1 MQIPAIRSV
10 SVLFQR
16 SLSTRAPQIFDEAA
30 KVAQKARA
38 AAAANASEYD
48 YLRDEFAI
56 RVVSRLPDIRRKFN
70 VALDLGCGSGHIRRA
85 LAADEAAAETI
96 GKLLEMDVHP
106 KCSGLVS
113 PLLPSKIPLEDQSA
127 DAILSSMWLH
137 WVNDLGG
144 ALRECARV
152 LKPDGV
158 LLGCMPQG
166 GTLRELRTSLQLA
179 EDELRG
185 GFSAHISPFVRAR
198 DVGGALGAA
207 GLSLATVD
215 ADSVVVRYTDI
226 WALMRH
232 LRAMGESNAIRGRKA
247 HLGRDV
253 IERAKQIYAERFSS
267 DIGGVEASFEVVNFI
282 AWKPAKGQQKPL
294 ERGAAEFKLTDLVD
308 SDKTR

>member
-1 MQIPAIRSV
+1 MIGTLPRV
-10 SVLFQR
+10 FRR
-16 SLSTRAPQIFDEAA
+16 SLSTRAPQIFDEAT

-38 AAAANASEYD
+38 AAASNASEYD

-56 RVVSRLPDIRRKFN
+56 RVVSRLPDIRRKFD

-85 LAADEAAAETI
+85 LAEDETASATI
-96 GKLLEMDVHP
+96 GKLIEMDVHP
-106 KCSGLVS
+106 RCSGLVS
-113 PLLPSKIPLEDQSA
+113 PSLPAKIPLEDESTNA
-127 DAILSSMWLH
+127 VLSSMWLH

-179 EDELRG
+179 EDEIRG
-185 GFSAHISPFVRAR
+185 GLSAHISPFVRAR
-198 DVGGALGAA
+198 DVGGALGVA

-215 ADSVVVRYTDI
+215 ADTLVVRYTDI

-232 LRAMGESNAIRGRKA
+232 LRAMGESNAIRDRKT

-253 IERAKQIYAERFSS
+253 IERAKQIYEERFSS

-282 AWKPAKGQQKPL
+282 AWKPAEGQQKPL
-294 ERGAAEFKLTDLVD
+294 ERGTAEFNLTDLVD
-308 SDKTR
+308 SDKEVKV